1 MTQKEKKTMPV
12 KLAQEL
18 NSRQCADLVKAL
30 DEISD
35 LNLLNYV
42 LAGAVFAEM
51 TRLLER
57 VYKIL
62 EVKAGKQEKNAAARA
77 ICLKFKQRC
86 DEKGIRFDDLC
97 SRSYFSPED
106 FSMIEQGVYSL
117 LDTLDIEHL
126 IELAGLSS
134 LAELMRE

>member
-42 LAGAVFAEM
+42 LTDV
-51 TRLLER
+51 RR
-57 VYKIL
+57 K
-62 EVKAGKQEKNAAARA
+62 R
-77 ICLKFKQRC
+77 QRC

-106 FSMIEQGVYSL
+106 LSMIEQGVYSL